1 MIFVQHQ
8 KVIYMSQIITGIQ
21 QVGIGVS
28 DIDKN
33 WKVYRKA
40 FGTDISVFDDIAEA
54 KLMTSY
60 TNGEVHSRRA
70 VLALNLNGGG
80 GFEIWQ
86 FKSRTPQDPDFKPRL
101 GDLGINAVKLKSKD
115 VEKTYKHLTTVK
127 EMSVTEPVASPDG
140 EFTVLAEDPNGNR
153 FQIVRGN
160 SWFNKKAE
168 SGGVCGVI
176 IGVSDIDAV
185 LPLYQNAFEFNQV
198 IYDKTGVFEDFHSN
212 KRFRR
217 VLLRKPQQNEGAF
230 SRLFGHV
237 DIELI
242 QILDAEPRKIYQDR
256 FWGDPGFIHF
266 CFDVTDMDR
275 LKEKCAELGYPF
287 TVDSGS
293 TFDMGETSG
302 RFAYI
307 EDPDGT
313 LIEFVQA
320 HKLPLLK
327 KIGWQLDLL
336 NRKEQK
342 PIPDWILK
350 MMRLNRVKE

>member
-1 MIFVQHQ
+1 
-8 KVIYMSQIITGIQ
+8 MSQLITGIQ
-21 QVGIGVS
+21 QVGIGVT
-28 DIDKN
+28 DIDTK
-33 WKVYRKA
+33 WKIYRNA
-40 FGTDISVFDDIAEA
+40 FGTDISVFDDVAEA
-54 KLMTSY
+54 SLMTSY
-60 TNGEVHSRRA
+60 TNDEVHSRRA

-86 FKSRTPQDPDFKPRL
+86 FKSRTPENPGFKPKM
-101 GDLGINAVKLKSKD
+101 GDLGINAVKLKTKN
-115 VEKTYKHLTTVK
+115 VEKTWKHLTTVS
-127 EMSVTEPVASPDG
+127 ELTVTEPKKAPDG
-140 EFTVLAEDPNGNR
+140 NLTALATDPNGNR
-153 FQIVRGN
+153 FQIVRGD
-160 SWFNKKAE
+160 SWFSKKADA
-168 SGGVCGVI
+168 GGVCGVI

-185 LPLYQNAFEFNQV
+185 LPLYQKAFEFNQV
-198 IYDKTGVFEDFHSN
+198 IYDETGIFEDLQSPH
-212 KRFRR
+212 KFRR
-217 VLLRKPQQNEGAF
+217 ILLRKPQKDEGAF

-242 QILDAEPRKIYQDR
+242 QLLDAEPRKIYENR
-256 FWGDPGFIHF
+256 LWGDPGFIHV
-266 CFDVTDMDR
+266 CFDVTDLDR
-275 LKEKCAELGYPF
+275 LKQRCADLGYPF

-327 KIGWQLDLL
+327 KIGWNLDLV

-342 PIPDWILK
+342 PIPDWILR

>member
-1 MIFVQHQ
+1 
-8 KVIYMSQIITGIQ
+8 MSQLITGIQ
-21 QVGIGVS
+21 QVGIGVT
-28 DIDKN
+28 DIDRN
-33 WKVYRKA
+33 WKVYRYA
-40 FGTDISVFDDIAEA
+40 FGTDISVFDDIAKA
-54 KLMTSY
+54 SLMTSY
-60 TNGEVHSRRA
+60 TDGEVHSRRA

-86 FKSRTPQDPDFKPRL
+86 FKSRTPQRPDFKPQL
-101 GDLGINAVKLKSKD
+101 GDLGINAVKLKTKD
-115 VEKTYKHLTTVK
+115 VEKTYRHLTNVKGITVL
-127 EMSVTEPVASPDG
+127 EPSAAPDG
-140 EFTVLAEDPNGNR
+140 NLTVIAEDPDGNR
-153 FQIVRGN
+153 FQVVRGD
-160 SWFNKKAE
+160 SWFNKKAQ

-176 IGVSDIDAV
+176 VGVSDIDAV
-185 LPLYQNAFEFNQV
+185 LPLYQNAFEFNQI
-198 IYDKTGVFEDFHSN
+198 IYDETGVFEDFHSD

-217 VLLRKPQQNEGAF
+217 VLLRKPQKNEGAF

-242 QILDAEPRKIYQDR
+242 QILDDEPRKIYEGR
-256 FWGDPGFIHF
+256 LWGDPGFIHL

-327 KIGWQLDLL
+327 KIGWNLDLV

-342 PIPDWILK
+342 PLPDWILK
-350 MMRLNRVKE
+350 MMRLNRVKEN